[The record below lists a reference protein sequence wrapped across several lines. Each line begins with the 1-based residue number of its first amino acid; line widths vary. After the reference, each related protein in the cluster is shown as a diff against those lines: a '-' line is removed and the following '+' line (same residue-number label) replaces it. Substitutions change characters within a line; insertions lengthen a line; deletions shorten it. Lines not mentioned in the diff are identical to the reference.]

1 MPIINRVREKLARGE
16 AALNGWLWFPDSFA
30 AEITAAQGY
39 DSVTVDMQHG
49 LIDRGDTVS
58 LFQAIAT
65 QGVTAMARVQSNDAG
80 DIMKLLD
87 AGALGIICPMVST
100 RAQSESLVSACRY
113 PPRGSRSF
121 GPSACITRYG
131 QNYVAEADASV
142 MAFAMIETREALA
155 NLDEILSVD
164 GLDGVYV
171 GPNDLAL
178 SLGYGASQDSKEP
191 EIVAAIAMIAEKAI
205 RHGIIPGI
213 ACPSGEVAR
222 RRIEQGFRFVTPG
235 NQASLLAAA
244 ARAAVLEAKGG

>member
-1 MPIINRVREKLARGE
+1 
-16 AALNGWLWFPDSFA
+16 
-30 AEITAAQGY
+30 
-39 DSVTVDMQHG
+39 
-49 LIDRGDTVS
+49 
-58 LFQAIAT
+58 
-65 QGVTAMARVQSNDAG
+65 
-80 DIMKLLD
+80 
-87 AGALGIICPMVST
+87 
-100 RAQSESLVSACRY
+100 
-113 PPRGSRSF
+113 
-121 GPSACITRYG
+121 
-131 QNYVAEADASV
+131 
-142 MAFAMIETREALA
+142 
-155 NLDEILSVD
+155 EILSVD

-244 ARAAVLEAKGG
+244 ARAAVLEAKAPRGPT